1 MTGMVWCGQVWPG
14 VASRKRAMVRPYQ
27 GAAIPG
33 HTYNSRRMVVDT
45 TNKGEVCPRW
55 WPGVAGLAKSTG
67 QRWQAVATLVW
78 PGVWSWQV

>member
-33 HTYNSRRMVVDT
+33 HTYYPKMMLVGCS
-45 TNKGEVCPRW
+45 NKGEVCPEV
-55 WPGVAGLAKSTG
+55 WPGVASTAKAQDKS
-67 QRWQAVATLVW
+67 RCAVAI
-78 PGVWSWQV
+78 PGMARVWS